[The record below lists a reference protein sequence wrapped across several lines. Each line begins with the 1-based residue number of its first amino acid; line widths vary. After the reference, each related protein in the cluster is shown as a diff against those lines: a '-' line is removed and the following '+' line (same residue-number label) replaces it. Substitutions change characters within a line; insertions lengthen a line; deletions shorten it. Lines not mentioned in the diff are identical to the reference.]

1 MARYGEEQLFPVLR
15 TEFGNIAVS
24 TVQNDPM
31 VFAAYAMRG
40 VEIMFRTAT
49 LFNKIDVQAIA
60 GFNNFYSAMSNITFP
75 AGSPYAW
82 GGGGSLIV
90 DPRGKVLAEDPSNDE
105 SIIEAEID
113 MAALRQGR
121 GRPRHIPHYPM
132 GVVDPV
138 FKQYVEEFP
147 LNHLDVPVEQLPDSG
162 QEMKV
167 LMDKQSRWK
176 AR

>member
-1 MARYGEEQLFPVLR
+1 M
-15 TEFGNIAVS
+15 
-24 TVQNDPM
+24 
-31 VFAAYAMRG
+31 
-40 VEIMFRTAT
+40 
-49 LFNKIDVQAIA
+49 
-60 GFNNFYSAMSNITFP
+60 
-75 AGSPYAW
+75 
-82 GGGGSLIV
+82 
-90 DPRGKVLAEDPSNDE
+90 LAEDPSNDE
-105 SIIEAEID
+105 AIIEAEID